1 MKYIT
6 YNEMSSMVRRNFYKV
21 PHDIDVV
28 VGIPR
33 SGMLVAGIIAEF
45 LNKPLVDIDNYING
59 CFNGVGGGRLRH
71 NKNKPKYNKV
81 LVVDDT
87 VFYGTAKKGA
97 VNKLQTI
104 NSDCEYIFLAAYLE
118 GPAANSIDIYLEDV
132 RQYTNGFR
140 EPVIYEWNVFHHNES
155 IMEHCI
161 YDMDGVLCVEP
172 PDERNTKQYE
182 EYIANAI
189 PLFCP
194 STKIGA
200 IQTFRLVKYR
210 DITEKWLKEHN
221 IEYNHLLMFNADSW
235 DERNNT
241 RISSEQYKALYY
253 SAADWAK
260 LFVESSDYQARVI
273 HQLTN
278 KAVLSIEG
286 NCLYS

>member
-6 YNEMSSMVRRNFYKV
+6 YNEMSSMVRGNFYKI

-28 VGIPR
+28 IGIPR

-59 CFNGVGGGRLRH
+59 CFSGVGGSRLRH
-71 NKNKPKYNKV
+71 NKNKSKYDRV

-87 VFYGTAKKGA
+87 VFYGTEKRKAKKR
-97 VNKLQTI
+97 LSEI
-104 NSDCEYIFLAAYLE
+104 NNNCTFIFLVAYLE
-118 GPAANSIDIYLEDV
+118 GPGIDSIDIYLEDV
-132 RQYTNGFR
+132 RQYTNDFT
-140 EPVIYEWNVFHHNES
+140 EPVLYEWNIFHHNES
-155 IMEHCI
+155 TMEHCI

-235 DERNNT
+235 NDRNNT
-241 RISSEQYKALYY
+241 GISSEQYKAQYY
-253 SAADWAK
+253 KTADWAK
-260 LFVESSDYQARVI
+260 LFVESSDYQSIII
-273 HQLTN
+273 HKLTN
-278 KAVLSIEG
+278 KPVLSVEG
-286 NCLYS
+286 NCLYV